1 MHAHETTDLVELSEE
16 ALEEEPWVEAIT
28 LDWLS

>member
-1 MHAHETTDLVELSEE
+1 MHAHDAIDLVELSEE
-16 ALEEEPWVEAIT
+16 ALEEEHWVEAIT